1 MNNYHG
7 LDTRSIAFLIIL
19 AGLALVPSLSA
30 ASPGLL
36 FMVLVLFWTLLYTAL
51 ASSWNIV
58 GGYAGQISFG
68 HSAFYGVGAYILTV
82 LLIDGVSA
90 FLALLAAGLLP
101 VTLAILVGYPTF
113 RLRGP
118 FFAIA
123 TIGIGEMIRIF
134 ANNLEAVFPGGS
146 SGLLVPSPRGWGAA
160 EFYYLA
166 LALAILTLLTSRFIK
181 NSKFGLALVAIRDD
195 EDAAETLGI
204 NVTVHKMVALMISA
218 FFVGLAG
225 GVVALRTAYIYP
237 DDVFSLGFS
246 VVMILMPLIGGIGSL
261 WGPVLGAVIFTIVDQ
276 VISVSLPFVKLLV
289 FGGLII
295 TILIVEPNG
304 LIGVAKRFAAH

>member
-1 MNNYHG
+1 M
-7 LDTRSIAFLIIL
+7 
-19 AGLALVPSLSA
+19 PSLSA

-68 HSAFYGVGAYILTV
+68 HSAFYGVGAYIVTL

-166 LALAILTLLTSRFIK
+166 LALAILTILTSRFIK

-204 NVTVHKMVALMISA
+204 NVTVHKMFALMISA

-295 TILIVEPNG
+295 VILIVEPNG

>member
-1 MNNYHG
+1 
-7 LDTRSIAFLIIL
+7 
-19 AGLALVPSLSA
+19 
-30 ASPGLL
+30 
-36 FMVLVLFWTLLYTAL
+36 MVLVLFWTLLYTAL

-68 HSAFYGVGAYILTV
+68 HSAFYGVGAYIVTL

-166 LALAILTLLTSRFIK
+166 LALAILTILTSRFIK

-204 NVTVHKMVALMISA
+204 NVTVHKMFALMISA

-295 TILIVEPNG
+295 VILIVEPNG
-304 LIGVAKRFAAH
+304 LIGAAKRFAAH

>member
-1 MNNYHG
+1 M
-7 LDTRSIAFLIIL
+7 
-19 AGLALVPSLSA
+19 PSLSA

-68 HSAFYGVGAYILTV
+68 HSAFYGVGAYIVTL

-166 LALAILTLLTSRFIK
+166 LALAILTILTSRFIK

-204 NVTVHKMVALMISA
+204 NVTVHKMFALMISA

-295 TILIVEPNG
+295 VILIVEPNG
-304 LIGVAKRFAAH
+304 LIGAAKRFAAH